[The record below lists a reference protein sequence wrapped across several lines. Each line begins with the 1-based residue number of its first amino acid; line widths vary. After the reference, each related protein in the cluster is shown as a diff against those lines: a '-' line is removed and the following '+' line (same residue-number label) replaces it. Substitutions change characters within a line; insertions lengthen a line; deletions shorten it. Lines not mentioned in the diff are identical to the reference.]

1 MRKVLLFSGGYD
13 STCLLADIVNDSV
26 DDGSEIICVTIQH
39 NLTGVPK
46 LNREATA
53 QQNIISVLKEKYPTV
68 KISHEIIKVQSNWN
82 IGDTYESQGLAQPIF
97 WACNLIPLLNSEDII
112 YFGYIIGD
120 QALTVIPNIKGMI
133 QQACQIQ
140 DGKNIKVEFP
150 YRWYNKEYIIQRLI
164 TEYDYLLEFCTSCEG
179 MQENNTVCGNCEPC
193 THLKQTLLNMIISD
207 NYNKYEKK
215 KVRYLLKKLFNIRVR
230 VEKLRSDE
238 DDNNK

>member
-26 DDGSEIICVTIQH
+26 NDGSEIICVTIQH

-68 KISHEIIKVQSNWN
+68 KITYEIIKVQSNWN
-82 IGDTYESQGLAQPIF
+82 IGDTCESQGLAQPIF

-120 QALTVIPNIKGMI
+120 QALTVIPNIKGML

-140 DGKNIKVEFP
+140 DGKNIKV
-150 YRWYNKEYIIQRLI
+150 
-164 TEYDYLLEFCTSCEG
+164 EFCTSCEG

-193 THLKQTLLNMIISD
+193 THLKQTLINMIISD